1 MPFTLPDFDEASVS
15 QIPAVLQLVNLE
27 ICYILVLCEK
37 NNLGVVTLP
46 RRHSTSRGLLQ
57 I

>member
-1 MPFTLPDFDEASVS
+1 MSFALPDFDEASVS

-37 NNLGVVTLP
+37 K
-46 RRHSTSRGLLQ
+46 
-57 I
+57 